1 MGGDWL
7 EWWAEATAC
16 YHEPKVH
23 DHELY
28 FYLANINVYILL
40 PLALLGLFFNAT
52 ALVSF
57 LNLIFKKINNLEKK
71 ILYYVLI
78 KKFLNLYA
86 KYKLKFHFILKVCI
100 DCFKI

>member
-57 LNLIFKKINNLEKK
+57 FNLIFKKINNLEKK
-71 ILYYVLI
+71 
-78 KKFLNLYA
+78 N
-86 KYKLKFHFILKVCI
+86 FILRADKKIFKFVCKV
-100 DCFKI
+100 